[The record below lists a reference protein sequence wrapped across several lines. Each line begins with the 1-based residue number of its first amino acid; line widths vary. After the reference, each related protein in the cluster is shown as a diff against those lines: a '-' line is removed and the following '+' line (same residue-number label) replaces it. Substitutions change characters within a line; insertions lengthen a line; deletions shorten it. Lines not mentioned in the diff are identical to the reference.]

1 MVVWLILLA
10 LRGRRGG
17 TPVPPEV
24 GIGENNDTLFAD
36 PLFPDR
42 SASGTSASSS
52 PMT

>member
-10 LRGRRGG
+10 LVGVAEAR
-17 TPVPPEV
+17 VPPEV

-36 PLFPDR
+36 PLFPS
-42 SASGTSASSS
+42 SASGTSAWSS